1 MEKVLIFDKVH
12 FSYDKEEILSDISFE
27 VEEGEVISI
36 VGPNGGGKTTLLKL
50 ILGLIK
56 PSLGKIYLYGKDP
69 VFTRKYIGYLPQF
82 STVNRNIP
90 IKAFEFVKLAANK
103 RSFSYQ
109 RGIDQKVNNILNQEI
124 YNILKITDSYHY
136 KDKIIWELSG
146 GQFQRILLA
155 RALINNPKM
164 LILDEP
170 TNFIDEN
177 SKKNFY
183 EIIESFKGKKTIIIV
198 SHDLGMVSRFSDR
211 IFCLNKRLFVACK
224 KEELSHNLGLVY
236 GGIFSYVEHR
246 H

>member
-1 MEKVLIFDKVH
+1 MSNEKVLIFDKVY

-27 VEEGEVISI
+27 IEEGEVISI

-50 ILGLIK
+50 ILGIIK
-56 PSLGKIYLYGKDP
+56 PSLGRIYLYGKEP
-69 VFTRKYIGYLPQF
+69 FFTRKYVGYLPQF
-82 STVNRNIP
+82 STVNKNIP
-90 IKAFEFVKLAANK
+90 IRAFEFVKLVASKENFISRK
-103 RSFSYQ
+103 HFDHQ
-109 RGIDQKVNNILNQEI
+109 VD
-124 YNILKITDSYHY
+124 NILKITDSYYY
-136 KDKIIWELSG
+136 KDKVICELSG
-146 GQFQRILLA
+146 GQFQRILFA

-224 KEELSHNLGLVY
+224 KEELSHNLDLVY